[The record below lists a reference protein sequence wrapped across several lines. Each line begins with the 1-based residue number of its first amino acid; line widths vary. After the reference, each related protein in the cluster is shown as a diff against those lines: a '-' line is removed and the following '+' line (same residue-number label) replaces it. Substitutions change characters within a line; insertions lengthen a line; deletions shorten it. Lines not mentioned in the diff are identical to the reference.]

1 MKTTL
6 SFRKK
11 NSNWPI
17 SVYLLSTPS
26 FIIYV
31 SLGKTSFN
39 AFERPLIAEDVPSLT
54 VCFYGTISLQYEKDV
69 SISVFKGDRVADSKL
84 QLAYGTN
91 SMSVSN
97 FIHLKRLFLRP
108 PFDDD
113 TTCLNLNFEFK
124 KENFERTLKNK
135 AIWDRSLGLGMFKI
149 LLPKNGAGQNI
160 SQVQLFI
167 TSQANSYGSL
177 IYQWFDGL

>member
-1 MKTTL
+1 MKYRININLTQA
-6 SFRKK
+6 FM
-11 NSNWPI
+11 
-17 SVYLLSTPS
+17 
-26 FIIYV
+26 FIIRAALICTASIFILRLIEEYYE
-31 SLGKTSFN
+31 GKTSFN

-108 PFDDD
+108 PFDHS

-124 KENFERTLKNK
+124 KENFERTLKKK

-149 LLPKNGAGQNI
+149 LLPKQ
-160 SQVQLFI
+160 
-167 TSQANSYGSL
+167 TKYGR
-177 IYQWFDGL
+177 